1 MKRRTFVGDLIAAGA
16 FGTLAP
22 GAMALRVAASP
33 APEPQVRRVLVAFKC
48 HLDVGFVD
56 TEANVIRKYFEEYFP
71 RAIQTAAELRRSG
84 TDRYVW
90 TTGSWLLYEYLE
102 QAAGPERKRM
112 EQAIAAGDIAWHA
125 LPFTWQTELMDRSLI
140 AAAVGLSQSLDRRF
154 QHTTTGAKMTD
165 VPGHTRGIVPLLA
178 AAGIRFLHIGVNAA
192 CMAPDVP
199 PVPMLPPD
207 VYAQA

>member
-33 APEPQVRRVLVAFKC
+33 AAEPQVRRVLVAFKC

-90 TTGSWLLYEYLE
+90 TTGSWLVYEYLE
-102 QAAGPERKRM
+102 QATTAERKKMEEELKKMNAFLEQKVEQKTKELQERVKELERFYKATIDRELRM
-112 EQAIAAGDIAWHA
+112 KEMRTRIE
-125 LPFTWQTELMDRSLI
+125 ELEK
-140 AAAVGLSQSLDRRF
+140 
-154 QHTTTGAKMTD
+154 T
-165 VPGHTRGIVPLLA
+165 
-178 AAGIRFLHIGVNAA
+178 NE
-192 CMAPDVP
+192 
-199 PVPMLPPD
+199 
-207 VYAQA
+207 